1 MVPGHV
7 TGKPGILYNMSNC
20 YADLI
25 FKDSQKGYW
34 EENENN
40 DNNNINLT
48 FLSMYYYLQ
57 D

>member
-7 TGKPGILYNMSNC
+7 TGKPGVLYDMSNC